1 MMGELYTTILL
12 ATLLLMSVNCENGGL
27 NFVYVNKVLFHD
39 IQNKYMTEEN
49 WICNSK
55 LIKWCSLIEKT
66 KYYKCSHER
75 LRAVA
80 KKTKLW

>member
-49 WICNSK
+49 
-55 LIKWCSLIEKT
+55 
-66 KYYKCSHER
+66 
-75 LRAVA
+75 
-80 KKTKLW
+80 